1 MENVLLVRYG
11 EIHLKGLNRPFFERK
26 LVEGIKHALSD
37 LGATVRMEQGR
48 IFVLGIKDKDRDEAV
63 DRLTRV
69 FGIHSIS
76 PAVAVEK
83 EWGAIA
89 DSAMELMRRALGESR
104 SATFKVMARRADKR
118 YSMNSEEINRELGHV
133 LLESFPGLSVD
144 VHSPKIKMCVE
155 IREKAYLYCEEIPG
169 ANGMPTGTAGRAA
182 LLISG
187 GIDSPVAGWMIS
199 KRGVVLDA
207 VHFHSHPYTSDRAK
221 EKVIELAKI
230 MTQYTGPIRLHIV
243 PFTDIQ
249 LDIIDKC
256 PKNYLTIIMRRLMMR
271 IAEKIARESGA
282 MALITGE
289 SIGQVASQTMESLVV
304 TDNAVDMPVFRPCI
318 GMDKEE
324 IVKISKQIDA
334 YETSIQP

>member
-83 EWGAIA
+83 EWEAIA
-89 DSAMELMRRALGESR
+89 DSAMELMQRALGESR

-118 YSMNSEEINRELGHV
+118 FSMNSEEINRELGHV

-187 GIDSPVAGWMIS
+187 GIDSPVAGYLMA
-199 KRGVVLDA
+199 KRGLELSA
-207 VHFHSHPYTSDRAK
+207 VHFTAIHTPVK
-221 EKVIELAKI
+221 G
-230 MTQYTGPIRLHIV
+230 QGIR
-243 PFTDIQ
+243 
-249 LDIIDKC
+249 
-256 PKNYLTIIMRRLMMR
+256 
-271 IAEKIARESGA
+271 
-282 MALITGE
+282 
-289 SIGQVASQTMESLVV
+289 
-304 TDNAVDMPVFRPCI
+304 
-318 GMDKEE
+318 
-324 IVKISKQIDA
+324 
-334 YETSIQP
+334 